1 MKILFCGTPDFAVPT
16 LRRLHGEKFEIAAVV
31 TQPDRPK
38 GRGLEPAESPVKAAA
53 VELGLRVEQPDKLK
67 GEAGRALLERYQP
80 DAVVIVGYGQIIPAN
95 LLAIPQ
101 HGWINLHGSL
111 LPKYRGAAPVQWAL
125 INGETTTGV
134 TTMRID
140 AGLDTG
146 PIFLQ
151 REVEISDEDNAVTL
165 AARLA
170 ELGAELMVESLRG
183 IDAGTLAPKPQDNS
197 KASKAPLLKKEHGKL
212 DWSQPARAVFNSVR
226 GLVPWPGAYTSFR
239 GQLVHIWRGKPVQEV
254 EEEEGLELKK
264 LAGLTGDEEKRAI
277 ESAHQKV
284 SGMGI
289 SSDDPGYVAAFRHAL
304 PWPTPGTSVVGNG
317 LFLAK
322 NTLYVACGEN
332 TWLRLEELQ
341 PANRKR
347 MAASDFINGL
357 HLHTGE
363 RFES

>member
-1 MKILFCGTPDFAVPT
+1 MKVMFCGTPEFAVPT
-16 LRRLHGEKFEIAAVV
+16 LRRLQGEKFEIAAVV

-38 GRGLEPAESPVKAAA
+38 GRGLEPAASPVKLTA

-80 DAVVIVGYGQIIPAN
+80 ETVVIVGYGQIIPAD
-95 LLAIPQ
+95 LLAMPQ
-101 HGWINLHGSL
+101 HGWINLHASL
-111 LPKYRGAAPVQWAL
+111 LPRYRGAAPVQWAL

-134 TTMRID
+134 TTMQID

-151 REVEISDEDNAVTL
+151 REMTINDDDNAVTL

-170 ELGAELMVESLRG
+170 EVGAELMVETLRG
-183 IDAGTLAPKPQDNS
+183 IAAGRLAPQPQDHS
-197 KASKAPLLKKEHGKL
+197 KASKAPLLKKEHGRL
-212 DWSQPARAVFNSVR
+212 DWAQPARAVFNRIR

-239 GQLVHIWRGKPVQEV
+239 GQLVHIWRAALATPEGVAQAPAPGTVLV
-254 EEEEGLELKK
+254 EK
-264 LAGLTGDEEKRAI
+264 
-277 ESAHQKV
+277 
-284 SGMGI
+284 
-289 SSDDPGYVAAFRHAL
+289 HAL
-304 PWPTPGTSVVGNG
+304 Y
-317 LFLAK
+317 A
-322 NTLYVACGEN
+322 ACGSG

-347 MAASDFINGL
+347 LPATDFINGL
-357 HLHTGE
+357 HVQTGE